1 MTVWISNIYVENC
14 VHFLLLQKLFF
25 IWKRNQTRF
34 NIGVKRKFII
44 KNIRNHWI
52 ITTQAVYGTLESCDI
67 LCTIV
72 YYRLGLVVEYLH
84 LQLKNSTCTKHYLY
98 IMFFVHM
105 YIIYMCTN
113 NMKVR
118 GKKLLKST
126 TWLKV

>member
-44 KNIRNHWI
+44 KNIRNLWI

-105 YIIYMCTN
+105 YIIYMCTK

-118 GKKLLKST
+118 EKKLLKST